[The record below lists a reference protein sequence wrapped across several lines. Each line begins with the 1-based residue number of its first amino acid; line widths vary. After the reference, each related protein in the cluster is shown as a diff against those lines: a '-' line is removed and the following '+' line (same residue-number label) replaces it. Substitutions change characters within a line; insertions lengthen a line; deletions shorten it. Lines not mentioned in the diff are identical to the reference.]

1 MVKSTLNEDQA
12 SILVVEDDARMREAM
27 VRALVAHGH
36 VVRGDAT
43 GAEALRDVVDW
54 GPDVVVLDL
63 GLPDFDGEVLLPM
76 LRAVSDVPVVVAT
89 VRDDEADIIRLL
101 DAGADD
107 YVTKP
112 FSGDHLDARVRAVL
126 RRARTRGDIRE
137 ITVGDLCIDDRQRTA
152 TLAGEPLELSR
163 KEFDLLAHLAR
174 HEGEVVSKRELLATV
189 WHQPYGGADK
199 TIDVHLSWLRRKLGE
214 SAASPRYLH
223 TVRGV
228 GVKLTAPLS

>member
-1 MVKSTLNEDQA
+1 MVKSTVSDHQA
-12 SILVVEDDARMREAM
+12 AVLVVEDDARMREAM

-43 GAEALRDVVDW
+43 GADALRDVVDW
-54 GPDVVVLDL
+54 RPDVVVLDL
-63 GLPDFDGEVLLPM
+63 GLPDLDGEVLLPM

-112 FSGDHLDARVRAVL
+112 FSGEHLDARVRAVL
-126 RRARTRGDIRE
+126 RRTRHRASDE
-137 ITVGDLCIDDRQRTA
+137 VMTVGELGIDERRREA
-152 TLAGEPLELSR
+152 TLAGAPLELSR

-174 HEGEVVSKRELLATV
+174 HEGEVVSKRELMASV

-199 TIDVHLSWLRRKLGE
+199 TIDVHVSWLRRKLGE
-214 SAASPRYLH
+214 TADAPRYLH

-228 GVKLTAPLS
+228 GIKLTAPPP

>member
-1 MVKSTLNEDQA
+1 MVKSTLSEA
-12 SILVVEDDARMREAM
+12 AAAVLVVEDDARMREAM

-43 GAEALRDVVDW
+43 GADALRDIVDW
-54 GPDVVVLDL
+54 HPDVVVLDL

-89 VRDDEADIIRLL
+89 VRDDEADIVRLL

-112 FSGDHLDARVRAVL
+112 FSGEHLDARVRAVL
-126 RRARTRGDIRE
+126 RRARHRGGGGE
-137 ITVGDLCIDDRQRTA
+137 ITVGELCIDDRRRSV

-163 KEFDLLAHLAR
+163 KEFDLLTHLAR
-174 HEGEVVSKRELLATV
+174 HEGEVVSKRELLAAV

-214 SAASPRYLH
+214 SAGSPRYLH

-228 GVKLTAPLS
+228 GVKLTAPPT

>member
-1 MVKSTLNEDQA
+1 MVKSTLIEEPA
-12 SILVVEDDARMREAM
+12 TVLVVEDDARMREAM

-43 GAEALRDVVDW
+43 GADALRDIVDW

-89 VRDDEADIIRLL
+89 VRDDESDIIRLL

-126 RRARTRGDIRE
+126 RRARLRGAGGE
-137 ITVGDLCIDDRQRTA
+137 ITVGELRIDDRRRTA
-152 TLAGEPLELSR
+152 ILAGEPLELSR

-174 HEGEVVSKRELLATV
+174 HEGEVVSKRELLANV

-214 SAASPRYLH
+214 SAGAPRYLH

-228 GVKLTAPLS
+228 GVKLTAPPS